1 MTGSVTGG
9 FLEALKS
16 LCEKDKTCKEACLK
30 FIRLHTLQ
38 DSDFNELLNV
48 LASLL
53 LSHSQTLIIG
63 EHLRDVLPQILAVAL
78 CDDMEDSPHLI
89 DVSPKLLHEKR
100 CVTLS
105 KLAPIHPDVLTF
117 ILKYFC
123 DKPSPFHYWRVS
135 AADEEPKAKKR
146 RIYSTPVTDEEI
158 AGCCYFF
165 LKLKT
170 DYFKKLWDWSHF
182 LKGFL
187 NHEEPYV
194 RWLATQCCALLLQM
208 GNQEKEK
215 LLNSKLTPDEIVC
228 FAVKQGA
235 EDKRIQDS
243 WTKACFDE
251 TSPCNGSLPESQ
263 NKSVIN
269 VAGISLPLM
278 FEVAANSKPSLVLV
292 NSTKSNLQSVA
303 LGIATRKTLCLQGP
317 VGCGK
322 TALVQY
328 LAKLTGRCSPP
339 HYLSVQLGDQTD
351 SKMLL
356 GTYQCT
362 DIPGEFVWKPGVLT
376 QAVIGGYWLLLED
389 IDSCATDVAA
399 VLSSLLETGSLS
411 VPGFKDSVHAAPGF
425 QLFFTQRLVA
435 GATGLHKLNSG
446 VASMLQRHWLTVQM
460 EPLSES
466 ELVEVVR
473 TLHPSLYTVAPRMVN
488 VFLIFSAGSHHTA
501 MSGNNENMDSS
512 KNVHIQS
519 AGARLPSTRD
529 LMKWCT
535 RSSQAF
541 DVSSLE
547 SGLKLYQDAVDIF
560 CCNVSHPD
568 TRLKL
573 AESIAAKLGIIHT
586 KAEYFCNVHK
596 PVISLTSTHVV
607 AGRISLP
614 RREHSTAMPR
624 FTSKSTFSFTRPTAA
639 LLERVASCIHH
650 NEPVLLVGE
659 TGVGKTSSIQ
669 YLAEKMGQS
678 LSVINMNQQSDSADL
693 LGGFKPVEL
702 KFVISPLRDE
712 FETLFRGFFAVDEN
726 TKFLSHIA
734 HCFSLKKWSTLLTLM
749 KHSTAAALKRFEK
762 KRANAKSSQLNSKS
776 EALDPL
782 LKRNWLQLSLKLHK
796 VEEQLKKSQ
805 NALAFSFVEGSLVK
819 ALQEGKWVLLDE
831 INLASA
837 QTLECLSSLLEG
849 SSGSLYLLERGDDQS
864 INRHPDFRI
873 FAAMNPAT
881 DVGKRELP
889 PGIRNRFTE
898 FFVDELV
905 NRQDLLLLCGSYLEP
920 LALPATKLDAI
931 VRFYLSICQE
941 AVTSLSDGTGQKPHY
956 SLRTLCRALSVAATN
971 PCASVPRSLYEGI
984 LLSFLTQLDRGS
996 HPIVEEMVAK
1006 AVMGKT
1012 SSDPKSLMK
1021 QPIPTPVV
1029 PGNNFIEV
1037 EGYWVTQGSLEPN
1050 TPEKY
1055 IMTKTVRRN
1064 LHDLVRVVSLARLP
1078 ILLQGETSV
1087 GKTSLITY
1095 LAQVSGNRCLRIN
1108 NHEHTDLQEYIGCY
1122 AADDHGNLVFKEGVL
1137 VEAMKYGHWVI
1148 LDELNLAPSDVLEAL
1163 NRVLDD
1169 NRELFIPETQK
1180 VVKAH
1185 PNFML
1190 FATQNP
1196 PGLYGGRKVLSRAF
1210 RNRFIE
1216 LHFDEIPSMELE
1228 TIMHLRCDMP
1238 PSYCKKMVAVMSD
1251 LQVRRKGSAAFA
1263 GKQGFITLRDLFRW
1277 GERYRLSQE
1286 GKEGKYYDW
1295 DQHIADEGYLILA
1308 GRVRKEEECVIIQ
1321 ETLLKHIK
1329 RAVNPDRLFTLSA
1342 ETSPV
1347 TKAILESIVQQTPQG
1362 FNHIVWTYNMR
1373 KLAVLLGKACEFKE
1387 PILLVGETGC
1397 GKTTLCQLLA
1407 ASKDQKL
1414 SSVNCHMH
1422 SESADFLGGLRPIRE
1437 HSEDNKGKL
1446 FEWVDG
1452 PLIDAMLHG
1461 EVFLA
1466 DEISLADD
1474 SVLERLNSL
1483 LEPERKL
1490 LLAEKGSGISGEPCE
1505 VIAKDG
1511 FIFVGTMNPGGD
1523 YGKKELSPALRNRF
1537 TEIWCEGCS
1546 QRSDLIAVI
1555 EHNVRPELVFKKST
1569 NDIVSVGA
1577 TLVDF
1582 LEWFSQ
1588 TELGSRFAKSIRDI
1602 MTWVEFI
1609 NVSTQPDINL
1619 ELSDAY
1625 IHGAC
1630 LTFLD
1635 SLGTGLTSFSTKE
1648 AVYGLRIAAL
1658 QFLRDQVQKATDC
1671 KPFSLKPFMGMDS
1684 DDFELLS
1691 TTEKFG
1697 VKPFCISKGNADS
1710 VESAEFLLSAP
1721 TTRINAM
1728 RVLRGLQLGKAL
1740 LLEGSP
1746 GVGKTSLVTALSRAA
1761 GYKLTRINLSDQT
1774 DISDLF
1780 GADLP
1785 VEGGSG
1791 GEFAW
1796 RDGPFLQALRAGH
1809 WILLDEL
1816 NLASQ
1821 SVLEGLNAVLDH
1833 RGDLFIPELGRT
1845 FHIQSGQTR
1854 LFACQ
1859 NPLNQGGARKGLPQS
1874 FLNRFTQVHMETLT
1888 SDDLEYICQALFPSL
1903 PHELIKNMVIFNEK
1917 AAFETGPGGKWG
1929 QRGGPWEMNLRDL
1942 SRWCEVTVWGSS
1954 SGALNPGRFV
1964 QLIYVDRMRT
1974 KGDKESMMALYQRL
1988 FPDKYPLSCTV
1999 PQILVTPK
2007 TLYLGDTTLERGSL
2021 ENIAV
2026 SKLVLRY
2033 QLSTLLSLARCVS
2046 MGWMS
2051 ILVGPSGCGKT
2062 SLVHL
2067 LAQVAGQE
2075 LRTLSVNSAMDTTE
2089 ILGGF
2094 EQADYK
2100 RHLDELIVKVQR
2112 IMTKGLQCTTLQGE
2126 ENELT
2131 HLMGLWESFIHS
2143 ENTDSNDKFKSVESE
2158 VQTFVNK
2165 IQMLLEVLLAI
2176 PRVVISSEDVVEVN
2190 CIQDKL
2196 AYLKNCAL
2204 RDKSLNA
2211 GGKFEWV
2218 DSILIKSLTEGSWL
2232 LVDNVNLC
2240 SAAVLDRLNGLLEPH
2255 GVLTISERGVNMNGD
2270 LITIQPHQ
2278 NFRLFLTMDPKYGEI
2293 SRAMRNRGVEIFV
2306 TTSEGDMTTSLSPLD
2321 LAALLHGTGVHSQHD
2336 QRLFINLH
2344 QSMTSIIQGPD
2355 TPGLP
2360 ELLNASFLFVQQVE
2374 RGMAPIPSLLS
2385 SFIKVYIQS
2394 RLCDSVQTKRRYLSI
2409 LEEAIAQRSQENIPL
2424 ALDKL
2429 VSDCTLLTNEIQLDP
2444 SLATVKQRSAVLS
2457 ALADIEEKDL
2467 SYVLGLLGVTD
2478 MMVDFKMT
2486 LTNIVVLFY
2495 QTCSVTDVSLAYNW
2509 LKMLIKGSRHESFLS
2524 ELSEILYSTILS
2536 VDDLATCH
2544 LIWDRRWLPDVASAL
2559 SVLSG
2564 VDDHGVEN
2572 RVALLLYITAELV
2585 RSKITLN
2592 LTGVKKHKQIS
2603 VLEYSHAISKG
2614 ILADSLASE
2623 PIIVEVGPFL
2633 DTALNI
2639 LHNALSTLGVV
2650 ISDELWWLVRRAF
2663 SWTQRFQKKIASLQL
2678 NTDKNATDETLNLIA
2693 VHYKWFSKY
2702 TMPVLIHLAHSAAL
2716 DVTQFNET
2724 TERMDASVF
2733 SNSCIIWYVA
2743 KRLRNALQHPLPIAS
2758 DFQAKL
2764 SLKASHICDVIDLWG
2779 REPLNENLLDVVNFL
2794 STPEGLSA
2802 RAHLIVALKDLSLNL
2817 NLIKVEERLAQAEN
2831 ICFQAGLTNDC
2842 VNRETEPKPQRN
2854 LKTLLWPFQE
2864 AVCLN
2869 AISPLLLKLL
2879 KGLDLS
2885 SSSLEFHTLIQAMK
2899 ETPSI
2904 PPSVI
2909 GLLETSLKESKIQT
2923 DLFKIIFWVFRFS
2936 NKSLAV
2942 SNCHI
2947 WAPCEMKFPSDI
2959 EKSTEPLPQHCPMLS
2974 QLAANLLFSQCP
2986 SSKEHLV
2993 MPSLDQHKQH
3003 ILLLNSLQTLLWQN
3017 YDNFS
3022 NPYYSFRENE
3032 LQSAKSAGY
3041 HFLSKL
3047 EESCCLVHPVSLNLQ
3062 ERASAIIEDLQYKLG
3077 GRASTLSDFCLLLSE
3092 FVNVISLLEESK
3104 TVENDILMQVGLAWT
3119 LLGCLESHLFSAFPK
3134 IDPTVKHAI
3143 KIQYTREEIMEI
3155 KAELLAAKITGS
3167 VKGVETD
3174 GVPSHPHLEI
3184 LQNHLNLLE
3193 NQLST
3198 LSHQIAV
3205 RPQPPMYSILTKEMQ
3220 HFASSLSSVPIVMK
3234 VTKRLLSICK
3244 TISPSECQ
3252 IIVKEAQLWLRSLQS
3267 FTNMLEKRFGTW
3279 YPDIVGPLLTS
3290 SAKLNRGVE
3299 LMVGVGKKIYLNG
3312 QTGPHH
3318 STLSKLVCSLGSF
3331 PVLGPDQTSI
3341 MDLLSNTANRHS
3353 SLIIEQM
3360 FLSLVGDIPGLSER
3374 SQSEAYWLL
3383 KSSILELKNFIL
3395 ISQSCKTEEW
3405 NALIKVLRSFTQIW
3419 EKQENERR
3427 ERELDSESLYK
3438 SRGAVRCQTVTED
3451 EEALYEIAEMFPSK
3465 RENDFGDLE
3474 PNQSLEGP
3482 PQSVNQESNSNP
3494 SSALLSAE
3502 DVSLV
3507 SSVHMSLV
3515 LAYTKST
3522 WFDCFPGMSS
3532 NNSTDFLTPW
3542 LQRFAVAARLISSC
3556 SYILNDNVDKC
3567 LLPSWILASYLA
3579 SPKCNSVVSGSNVSP
3594 DDPSF
3599 DFYRTPCISEAQQCK
3614 PVLDGLLQRVNE
3626 LLNEWPE
3633 HPTLNQIV
3641 VVVNRITSFPMES
3654 PLSRFLT
3661 GLEILL
3667 NKIREWEE
3675 NAHSGVSLACHSA
3688 AVTNLIIQWRRL
3700 ELAGWKGCL
3709 NSASLRFESRAH
3721 RWWFY
3726 IFTLVD
3732 GYINPSAGKEA
3743 MSGKDIVS
3751 SLEQFMEEAPLG
3763 EFQVRLNMVLAFHCH
3778 VINLPA
3784 SSQRD
3789 ELQAV
3794 LWNLFGFYSQFKD
3807 MVVSKIDDL
3816 KSPIEKKLKDYV
3828 KIARWND
3835 INYWAVKDAVF
3846 KTQRTLHK
3854 HVKEF
3859 ETVLKQPAKS
3869 TMYSC
3874 RLEGKSQSKKYAHLN
3889 VQAFIATAEAKQ
3901 FIEDTLIMDIDADQ
3915 SSVLKRASALF
3926 IRSKKLTK
3934 EVILSSSCPG
3944 LVAALNEFAN
3954 DIVASVQQLAS
3965 LEVDKNIPKPKQVSQ
3980 AKNHLQMKRRA
3991 LADLF
3996 RLLHRIGLSYHS
4008 GLTYEES
4015 LLKHEFT
4022 QLPPLDLS
4030 VFMKSL
4036 SCPRESLDCAADKE
4050 ILSAWDGCSSYFMR
4064 SWVRYVQLSMALRH
4078 PHKDLSP
4085 PNIERL
4091 RGFPAHLITLTHD
4104 QHRQIHKNINLL
4116 GEVRIHLHQLK
4127 SLVSFLDVAIPPQ
4140 SALLELDQR
4149 LKSIVV
4155 ASTVTLQ
4162 QFKLLLEAC
4171 PGGEGIQSIE
4181 DNIPVLVHGQE
4192 TPSYSLGMVK
4202 GDIAWQK
4209 ANEMADKALLLLSGC
4224 QKNILAV
4231 QWSQTLFTVEDFKKM
4246 SQSFSNL
4253 TLLTGN
4259 ISNIENILLTNT
4271 SSHPCI
4277 QSLQWIKGC
4286 ILIECQKFSEIC
4298 NLDCKT
4304 GCSTPTVLSDCDLAM
4319 KVNGLMQSMLLSIQ
4333 KLYKCHTNT
4342 DGQAIDQNSNPE
4354 VVVTESTEE
4363 VEEEE
4368 EPNLQEKHLS
4378 DGILKTVQSDFKHMG
4393 ASDISTNLQSLMQ
4406 GLLVVLDKDQSQRS
4420 IRVVMKL
4427 IPILQQWILL
4437 YQFVLLQQV
4446 SAFRASTKLLSTI
4459 LAVFGDV
4466 TVKGFCT
4473 PEGLLT
4479 EEEAGDGE
4487 SDGKQEGSMGL
4498 GDGEGEKDVSE
4509 RIESEDQLDDARP
4522 AGEEKKDEDK
4532 DCKEEEK
4539 GIEMSEN
4546 FDGKLQDVE
4555 PKGDDADEDS
4565 ESDDEKND
4573 AEKEMGDTE
4582 KDADQLDQQIWGSDP
4597 EDDSSDEADQKD
4609 EEGHSGEKTG
4619 EKEMGA
4625 RERETNKGDDND
4637 NTPDD
4642 NEGKKQ
4648 EESKPEVNEMK
4659 EPEVD
4664 DDQVDPYH
4672 GNHKPEEEPAALEL
4686 PEDLK
4691 LDDGET
4697 NENEETN
4704 EENPFDIDEMK
4715 EKMPPEPEQKEEVKE
4730 NQTDTK
4736 QDEAE
4741 SDVSD
4746 DDNVEE
4752 GENENCD
4759 IQEPTPEESEGD
4771 DPQDSDERKN
4781 GQKLNENEED
4791 DKLEGENEE
4800 EEKAKNE
4807 DMNPSRDDPTSEQT
4821 QASEDVHQGSMDQV
4835 ASTAQQSQETSGE
4848 QPPEEADGDPGG
4860 DERDEVGQ
4868 APTNQEMKGHHSD
4881 RSGKRPQQDNQQ
4893 RKAGEE
4899 EKRQRPGHSEDQR
4912 SLGDTTEPVKKRLKT
4927 VDLKQTEDEESEEK
4941 SEENVE
4947 NEETMADLYQH
4958 IKDVKEKST
4967 TQTLDAATKEQADK
4981 QPITACEEEQAPVP
4995 EDDDES
5001 AMDIE
5006 NEEEPLNSTETEKK
5020 CEENVSGTK
5029 NEKQKK
5035 EKGKTPLQSEADFED
5050 KSIEVEGEKVDT
5062 LSAARAPETT
5072 FHTQFENLIVPS
5084 IVTIGEVTEQ
5094 SEAIR
5099 KDLQDQLSSW
5109 NMEYAGEEASKAWQ
5123 SLSSLT
5129 NPLARD
5135 LSEQLRL
5142 VLEPTQATRMKGD
5155 FRTGRRINMRKVIPY
5170 IASQFRKDKIW
5181 MRRTKP
5187 SKREYQILLAIDDS
5201 SSMAD
5206 NRSKELAFES
5216 LALVSQALT
5225 LLEVGE
5231 LGVLSF
5237 GEVIKVLHKLGE
5249 PFTPHS
5255 GARLLQQFSFEQRKT
5270 QIGALVDYST
5280 ALFTT
5285 CKTQTSAEHAQLLVV
5300 ISDGRG
5306 VFSEGQEKVLSC
5318 VRKARLSGIF
5328 MVFVI
5333 VDNPESKDSILDIR
5347 TPIFKGGKLLGIS
5360 SYMDS
5365 FPFPFYLILR
5375 DISNLP
5381 AVLSDALRQ
5390 WFELVSN
5397 VE

>member
-1 MTGSVTGG
+1 MAESTNGV
-9 FLEALKS
+9 FLKAVKR
-16 LCEKDKTCKEACLK
+16 LCENDEMSSQACSK
-30 FIRLHTLQ
+30 FIRRHMLQ
-38 DSDFNELLNV
+38 DSDVNDLLNI
-48 LASLL
+48 LASVLL
-53 LSHSQTLIIG
+53 DHVEPLVIG
-63 EHLRDVLPQILAVAL
+63 EHLQDILPQILALAL
-78 CDDMEDSPHLI
+78 SDNMNESSHI
-89 DVSPKLLHEKR
+89 GDVSPKLLHEKR
-100 CVTLS
+100 CVLLN
-105 KLAPIHPDVLTF
+105 KLALVHPDVVTL
-117 ILKYFC
+117 ILRYFC
-123 DKPSPFHYWRVS
+123 DNPSPFHFWEKS
-135 AADEEPKAKKR
+135 QDEQPKVKKR
-146 RIYSTPVTDEEI
+146 RIFLQPVTDEEI
-158 AGCCYFF
+158 ARSCYFF

-170 DYFKKLWDWSHF
+170 SHFQTLWDWSHF
-182 LKGFL
+182 LERFL
-187 NHEEPYV
+187 NHSEPYI
-194 RWLATQCCALLLQM
+194 RWVSCQCCAILLKM
-208 GNQEKEK
+208 GTKEKEE
-215 LLNSKLTPDEIVC
+215 LLNSKLTSDEIVH
-228 FAVKQGA
+228 FAVKQST
-235 EDKRIQDS
+235 EDFRIQEKLRETCFSEKLFHIDS
-243 WTKACFDE
+243 
-251 TSPCNGSLPESQ
+251 SLLENRVNSM
-263 NKSVIN
+263 ITI
-269 VAGISLPLM
+269 AGISLPITAKAETM
-278 FEVAANSKPSLVLV
+278 SKTNLVLV
-292 NSTKSNLQSVA
+292 GSTHSNLQAVA
-303 LGIATRKTLCLQGP
+303 LGIATGKTLCLQGP

-322 TALVQY
+322 TALVEY
-328 LAKLTGRCSPP
+328 LAKLTGRGCPP
-339 HYLSVQLGDQTD
+339 QYLSVQLGDQTD

-389 IDSCATDVAA
+389 IDSCTTDVAA
-399 VLSSLLETGSLS
+399 VLASLLETGSLS
-411 VPGFKDSVHAAPGF
+411 VPGFKDSVHCAPGF
-425 QLFFTQRLVA
+425 QLFFTRRLVTS
-435 GATGLHKLNSG
+435 ATGLNKVNSG
-446 VASMLQRHWLTVQM
+446 VTSMLQRHWLTVQM

-473 TLHPSLYTVAPRMVN
+473 TLHPSLSTVASKVVN
-488 VFLIFSAGSHHTA
+488 VFLLFSAGSHHTA
-501 MSGNNENMDSS
+501 LVGSS
-512 KNVHIQS
+512 EKSDPSKTVYIQG

-529 LMKWCT
+529 LMKWCI

-541 DVSSLE
+541 DVSSVE

-560 CCNVSHPD
+560 CCNVSQPE

-586 KAEYFCNVHK
+586 KAEYFCNLHK
-596 PVISLTSTHVV
+596 PAISLTSSHVA

-614 RREHSTAMPR
+614 RREGITAMPR
-624 FTSKSTFSFTRPTAA
+624 FTSKSTFTFTRPAAA
-639 LLERVASCIHH
+639 LLERIACCIYH

-669 YLAEKMGQS
+669 YLAQQMGQS

-693 LGGFKPVEL
+693 LGGYKPVEL

-712 FETLFRGFFAVDEN
+712 FETLFRNFFAVDEN
-726 TKFLSHIA
+726 AKFLSHVA
-734 HCFSLKKWSTLLTLM
+734 QCFSLKKWTTLLSLM
-749 KHSTAAALKRFEK
+749 KHSTSAALKRFEK
-762 KRANAKSSQLNSKS
+762 KTSNSKS
-776 EALDPL
+776 ATLDPAHK
-782 LKRNWLQLSLKLHK
+782 LKWLQLSVKLHK
-796 VEEQLKKSQ
+796 VQDQLKKSH

-819 ALQEGKWVLLDE
+819 ALKEGKWVLLDE

-864 INRHPDFRI
+864 IERHPNFRI

-898 FFVDELV
+898 FFVDELD
-905 NRQDLLLLCGSYLEP
+905 NRQDLLLLCGTYLEP
-920 LALPATKLDAI
+920 LALPSSKLDAL
-931 VRFYLSICQE
+931 VRFYLNICQE
-941 AVTSLSDGTGQKPHY
+941 AVATLSDGTGQKPHY

-1006 AVMGKT
+1006 AVIGKS
-1012 SSDPKSLMK
+1012 SSDPKSLVK
-1021 QPIPTPVV
+1021 QPIPSPVV
-1029 PGNNFIEV
+1029 VGKKFVQV
-1037 EGYWVTQGSLEPN
+1037 EGYWVTQGPLEPN
-1050 TPEKY
+1050 TPDKY

-1064 LHDLVRVVSLARLP
+1064 LRDLVRVVSLARLP
-1078 ILLQGETSV
+1078 CLLQGETSV

-1122 AADDHGNLVFKEGVL
+1122 SADEHGNLVFKEGVL
-1137 VEAMKYGHWVI
+1137 VEAMKFGHWVI

-1216 LHFDEIPSMELE
+1216 LHFDEIPPLELE

-1277 GERYRLSQE
+1277 GERYRLSQQ

-1308 GRVRKEEECVIIQ
+1308 GRVRKEEERVIIQ

-1329 RAVNPDRLFTLSA
+1329 RAVNPEKLFTLSP
-1342 ETSPV
+1342 ETSSV
-1347 TKAILESIVQQTPQG
+1347 TRLILQSIIQQTTSD
-1362 FNHIVWTYNMR
+1362 FKHIVWTYNMR

-1407 ASKDQKL
+1407 ASKNQKL

-1422 SESADFLGGLRPIRE
+1422 SESADFLGGLRPVRE
-1437 HSEDNKGKL
+1437 HSEENKGKL

-1461 EVFLA
+1461 GVFLA

-1490 LLAEKGSGISGEPCE
+1490 LLAEKGSGISGEPTE
-1505 VIAKDG
+1505 IIAQDS

-1555 EHNVRPELVFKKST
+1555 EHNLRPGIFFKTSS
-1569 NDIVSVGA
+1569 NDQISVGE

-1588 TELGSRFAKSIRDI
+1588 TELGSRFTRSIRDI

-1609 NVSTQPDINL
+1609 NVCSHPSINL
-1619 ELSDAY
+1619 EIGDAY

-1635 SLGTGLTSFSTKE
+1635 SLGTGLTSFSTRE
-1648 AVYGLRIAAL
+1648 AVYNLRLAAL
-1658 QFLRDQVQKATDC
+1658 EYLRQQVKKATDC
-1671 KPFSLKPFMGMDS
+1671 EPSSIKSFMGINAE
-1684 DDFELLS
+1684 DFELVA
-1691 TTEKFG
+1691 TVEKFG
-1697 VKPFCISKGNADS
+1697 VKPFCIPKGCPDAA
-1710 VESAEFLLSAP
+1710 ECPEFLLSAP

-1746 GVGKTSLVTALSRAA
+1746 GVGKTSLVAALSRAA

-1845 FHIQSGQTR
+1845 FHIQPGLTR

-1888 SDDLEYICQALFPSL
+1888 SHDLEYICQTLYPTL
-1903 PHELIKNMVIFNEK
+1903 PVELVKKMVLFNEQ
-1917 AAFETGPGGKWG
+1917 AALETSPGGKWG
-1929 QRGGPWEMNLRDL
+1929 QRGAPWEMNLRDL
-1942 SRWCEVTVWGSS
+1942 SRWCEITVWGAT

-1974 KGDKESMMALYQRL
+1974 KVDKENMMCLYQRV
-1988 FPDKYPLSCTV
+1988 FGDKYSLSSAI
-1999 PQILVTPK
+1999 PQIYFTPNL
-2007 TLYLGDTTLERGSL
+2007 LYLGDTTLERGGL
-2021 ENIAV
+2021 INIALP
-2026 SKLVLRY
+2026 KLVLKY
-2033 QLSTLLSLARCVS
+2033 QLPTLLSLARCVS

-2051 ILVGPSGCGKT
+2051 ILVGPGGCGKT
-2062 SLVHL
+2062 SLVQL
-2067 LAQVAGQE
+2067 LAQLAGQD

-2100 RHLDELIVKVQR
+2100 RHLDELKLEVEKILMKN
-2112 IMTKGLQCTTLQGE
+2112 LQSITLQGKE
-2126 ENELT
+2126 TELV
-2131 HLMGLWESFIHS
+2131 HLLGLWEAFLQS
-2143 ENTDSNDKFKSVESE
+2143 ESKDSCTKVRSMESE
-2158 VQTFVNK
+2158 MQTFLQK
-2165 IQMLLEVLLAI
+2165 IQALLGVLLAI
-2176 PRVVISSEDVVEVN
+2176 PRAAKSTEDLLEVDFLRLKL
-2190 CIQDKL
+2190 DKL
-2196 AYLKNCAL
+2196 KTCAL
-2204 RDKSLNA
+2204 RDNSLNA

-2218 DSILIKSLTEGSWL
+2218 DSILIKSLNEGSWL

-2240 SAAVLDRLNGLLEPH
+2240 SAAVLDRLNGLLEPQ
-2255 GVLTISERGVNMNGD
+2255 GVLTVSERGVNLNGE
-2270 LITIQPHQ
+2270 LITIRPHP

-2306 TTSEGDMTTSLSPLD
+2306 TASEGDLTSTLSPLD
-2321 LAALLHGTGVHSQHD
+2321 LASLLHGTGIFNQND
-2336 QRLFINLH
+2336 QLLLINLH
-2344 QSMTSIIQGPD
+2344 QSMTSVIQGPD
-2355 TPGLP
+2355 TPGLS
-2360 ELLNASFLFVQQVE
+2360 ELLQASFLFVQQVQ
-2374 RGMAPIPSLLS
+2374 RGMPSIPSVLS
-2385 SFIKVYIQS
+2385 AFTKVYIQS
-2394 RLCDSVQTKRRYLSI
+2394 RLCDSVQTKRNYLSI
-2409 LEEAIAQRSQENIPL
+2409 LEEAIAQRSEKNLPV

-2429 VSDCTLLTNEIQLDP
+2429 VSHSTLVTNEINLDS
-2444 SLATVKQRSAVLS
+2444 SLAMVKQRCATLS
-2457 ALADIEEKDL
+2457 ALANSEEKDL
-2467 SYVLGLLGVTD
+2467 PHILRLLGVTD
-2478 MMVDFKMT
+2478 VRVDFQMT
-2486 LTNIVVLFY
+2486 LTNLVVLFY
-2495 QTCSVTDVSLAYNW
+2495 QTCSLNDVSLAFSW
-2509 LKMLIKGSRHESFLS
+2509 LQMQIKGSKHERFLS
-2524 ELSEILYSTILS
+2524 ELSEILYNTILS

-2544 LIWDRRWLPDVASAL
+2544 LIWDRRWLPDVSSAL

-2564 VDDHGVEN
+2564 EDDQGVEN
-2572 RVALLLYITAELV
+2572 RVTLLLYITAVLI
-2585 RSKITLN
+2585 RSKIPLN
-2592 LTGVKKHKQIS
+2592 LTSVKKHKQIS

-2614 ILADSLASE
+2614 ILADNLSSE
-2623 PIIVEVGPFL
+2623 PIIVDIGPFL
-2633 DTALNI
+2633 DSALSV
-2639 LHNALSTLGVV
+2639 LHDALSTLGVM
-2650 ISDELWWLVRRAF
+2650 ISDELWWSVRRAF
-2663 SWTQRFQKKIASLQL
+2663 NWTLRFQKKIASLLL
-2678 NTDKNATDETLNLIA
+2678 NTDKNATDETLNLLA
-2693 VHYKWFSKY
+2693 VHYKWFSKH
-2702 TMPVLIHLAHSAAL
+2702 TIPVLIHLAQSAIL
-2716 DVTQFNET
+2716 DITQFNET
-2724 TERMDASVF
+2724 VDKIDASVF
-2733 SNSCIIWYVA
+2733 SNICVIWHVA
-2743 KRLRNALQHPLPIAS
+2743 KRLRNTMQYPLPIATNL
-2758 DFQAKL
+2758 QANL
-2764 SLKASHICDVIDLWG
+2764 SLKASQIADIIDLWSG
-2779 REPLNENLLDVVNFL
+2779 DNLNQNLVNKANFL
-2794 STPEGLSA
+2794 STPAGLRA
-2802 RAHLIVALKDLSLNL
+2802 RANLIVAFKDLSVNL
-2817 NLIKVEERLAQAEN
+2817 NLSNVEERLIQAEN
-2831 ICFQAGLTNDC
+2831 MCSESGLLPGSSEKVTSAH
-2842 VNRETEPKPQRN
+2842 RS

-2864 AVCLN
+2864 AVCLT
-2869 AISPLLLKLL
+2869 ATRPLLLKLL
-2879 KGLDLS
+2879 QRKNLS
-2885 SSSLEFHTLIQAMK
+2885 SSSLEFLSVIQAMK

-2904 PPSVI
+2904 PSPLI
-2909 GLLETSLKESKIQT
+2909 GLLETLFEESKSQK
-2923 DLFKIIFWVFRFS
+2923 DLFKILLWLFQFS
-2936 NKSLAV
+2936 TKSLAV
-2942 SNCHI
+2942 TCTPF
-2947 WAPCEMKFPSDI
+2947 WAPCEINLSSDV
-2959 EKSTEPLPQHCPMLS
+2959 EKAKGPLPQHCPMLS
-2974 QLAANLLFSQCP
+2974 QLAARILFTQHP
-2986 SSKEHLV
+2986 SNKEQLV
-2993 MPSLDQHKQH
+2993 KPSLDKHKQH
-3003 ILLLNSLQTLLWQN
+3003 LTFVNSLQNLLWQN
-3017 YDNFS
+3017 SDNFCNS
-3022 NPYYSFRENE
+3022 YYSYRENE
-3032 LQSAKSAGY
+3032 LHSVMAAAQ
-3041 HFLSKL
+3041 HFLSCL
-3047 EESCCLVHPVSLNLQ
+3047 EKSCCLSHSVPLNLQ
-3062 ERASAIIEDLQYKLG
+3062 ERASAIVETLQDRLG
-3077 GRASTLSDFCLLLSE
+3077 SRASTLSDFCLLLLE
-3092 FVNVISLLEESK
+3092 FVNVISLLENTK
-3104 TVENDILMQVGLAWT
+3104 TVENEILMEVGLGWT
-3119 LLGCLESHLFSAFPK
+3119 LLGCLESHLFSAFPN
-3134 IDPTVKHAI
+3134 IDPTVKQAI
-3143 KIQYTREEIMEI
+3143 KIQYTKEEMMEI
-3155 KAELLAAKITGS
+3155 KAELLAAKMNGS
-3167 VKGVETD
+3167 VKGVQTD
-3174 GVPSHPHLEI
+3174 GVPSHPHLDI
-3184 LQNHLNLLE
+3184 LQNQLNILE

-3198 LSHQIAV
+3198 LNLYNAV
-3205 RPQPPMYSILTKEMQ
+3205 RPQPPMYSTLTKEMQ
-3220 HFASSLSSVPIVMK
+3220 HFASSLSSVAIITK
-3234 VTKRLLSICK
+3234 VTKRLMSIPK
-3244 TISPSECQ
+3244 NISPSECQ
-3252 IIVKEAQLWLRSLQS
+3252 KIISEAELWLRSLQS
-3267 FTNMLEKRFGTW
+3267 FTNMLEKRFSLW
-3279 YPDIVGPLLTS
+3279 YPDI
-3290 SAKLNRGVE
+3290 LNRGVE
-3299 LMVGVGKKIYLNG
+3299 LMVGVGKKIFLNCE
-3312 QTGPHH
+3312 TGPHH
-3318 STLSKLVCSLGSF
+3318 NTHSKFVCSIGSF
-3331 PVLGPDQTSI
+3331 PVLSAEQTSV
-3341 MDLLSNTANRHS
+3341 MDLLSNTANRNV

-3360 FLSLVGDIPGLSER
+3360 LLSATGDIPDLSER
-3374 SQSEAYWLL
+3374 SQTEAYWLL
-3383 KSSILELKNFIL
+3383 KSSNFICMA
-3395 ISQSCKTEEW
+3395 QSCNSAEW
-3405 NALIKVLRSFTQIW
+3405 IALNKVLRTFTQIW
-3419 EKQENERR
+3419 EKQENDRR
-3427 ERELDSESLYK
+3427 ERELDNESLYK
-3438 SRGAVRCQTVTED
+3438 SRGAVRCQTVTQD
-3451 EEALYEIAEMFPSK
+3451 EETLLEIAELFPSK
-3465 RENDFGDLE
+3465 REHDFGDLE
-3474 PNQSLEGP
+3474 PINSLESS
-3482 PQSVNQESNSNP
+3482 PQSAFKDCTLNSQN
-3494 SSALLSAE
+3494 ALLSAE
-3502 DVSLV
+3502 DVYLV

-3522 WFDCFPGMSS
+3522 WYDCCPSKQ
-3532 NNSTDFLTPW
+3532 STDYMTPW
-3542 LQRFAVAARLISSC
+3542 LQRIAVAARLVSSG
-3556 SYILNDNVDKC
+3556 SHILDDNVDKS

-3579 SPKCNSVVSGSNVSP
+3579 APNPDAISSGFSVNP

-3599 DFYRTPCISEAQQCK
+3599 DFYRTACISEAKQCK
-3614 PVLDGLLQRVNE
+3614 PVLDGLLERVNE
-3626 LLNEWPE
+3626 LLTEWPE

-3641 VVVNRITSFPMES
+3641 IVVRRITSFPMES

-3667 NKIREWEE
+3667 NKMREWEE
-3675 NAHSGVSLACHSA
+3675 NAHSGVSLASHSA

-3709 NSASLRFESRAH
+3709 NSTSLRVQSRAS

-3726 IFTLVD
+3726 IFSLVD

-3743 MSGKDIVS
+3743 ICGKDIVS
-3751 SLEQFMEEAPLG
+3751 SLEQFMEDSPLG
-3763 EFQVRLNMVLAFHCH
+3763 EFLVRLNMILAFHCH
-3778 VINLPA
+3778 VVNLPA
-3784 SSQRD
+3784 SCKKD

-3807 MVVSKIDDL
+3807 TLASRIDEL
-3816 KSPIEKKLKDYV
+3816 RSPIEKKLKDYV

-3835 INYWAVKDAVF
+3835 INYWSVKDAVF

-3854 HVKEF
+3854 HVKEY

-3874 RLEGKSQSKKYAHLN
+3874 RIEGKSQFKKCTQLN
-3889 VQAFIATAEAKQ
+3889 VQAFIATADPKH
-3901 FIEDTLIMDIDADQ
+3901 FVEDALNWNAAVDQ
-3915 SSVLKRASALF
+3915 SSVLNRVGLLYTK
-3926 IRSKKLTK
+3926 SKKLTR
-3934 EVILSSSCPG
+3934 EVILSSTSPG
-3944 LVAALNEFAN
+3944 LIAVLDEFAN
-3954 DIVASVQQLAS
+3954 DIAASIQQLAS
-3965 LEVDKNIPKPKQVSQ
+3965 LEVDKTIPKSKQVSQ

-3996 RLLHRIGLSYHS
+3996 RLLHHIGLSYHS

-4015 LLKHEFT
+4015 LIKHEFT
-4022 QLPPLDLS
+4022 QLPPLDLN

-4036 SCPRESLDCAADKE
+4036 KWTGESEDYAADKE
-4050 ILSAWDGCSSYFMR
+4050 ILSAWDGCSSYFLR
-4064 SWVRYVQLSMALRH
+4064 SWARYVQLSMALRH

-4091 RGFPAHLITLTHD
+4091 RGFPAHLIILTHD
-4104 QHRQIHKNINLL
+4104 QHRKVQRNIEFL
-4116 GEVRIHLHQLK
+4116 GKLRVHLFQLT
-4127 SLVSFLDVAIPPQ
+4127 SLANFLDMTIPPQ
-4140 SALLELDQR
+4140 SALLELIKN
-4149 LKSIVV
+4149 LKSILVN
-4155 ASTVTLQ
+4155 AAITFE

-4171 PGGEGIQSIE
+4171 PGREEIQSMD
-4181 DNIPVLVHGQE
+4181 DNLPMLMLGRNF
-4192 TPSYSLGMVK
+4192 PSCSSGIMK

-4209 ANEMADKALLLLSGC
+4209 ACEMADKALQKLNEC
-4224 QKNILAV
+4224 QKNVIDV
-4231 QWSQTLFTVEDFKKM
+4231 QSSKTLITVEHFKKI
-4246 SQSFSNL
+4246 SQCFNDLSLLAGDISNL
-4253 TLLTGN
+4253 ENVLLMDTL
-4259 ISNIENILLTNT
+4259 SN
-4271 SSHPCI
+4271 PCI

-4286 ILIECQKFSEIC
+4286 ILTECQKFSK
-4298 NLDCKT
+4298 L
-4304 GCSTPTVLSDCDLAM
+4304 CDLNARTTCATAHITYNSFLVK
-4319 KVNGLMQSMLLSIQ
+4319 KVESLVERMLLSIQ
-4333 KLYKCHTNT
+4333 EMYKCHTNM
-4342 DGQAIDQNSNPE
+4342 GKEASSQKSDQELPTENNE
-4354 VVVTESTEE
+4354 VVKEE
-4363 VEEEE
+4363 DEEDDS
-4368 EPNLQEKHLS
+4368 NLQEKHLS
-4378 DGILKTVQSDFKHMG
+4378 DCILASIHSDFQKLG
-4393 ASDISTNLQSLMQ
+4393 AEDINIDLNSLLQD
-4406 GLLVVLDKDQSQRS
+4406 LLIVLDSKEHSEKA
-4420 IRVVMKL
+4420 IRLALRL

-4437 YQFVLLQQV
+4437 YQFVVQQQV
-4446 SAFRASTKLLSTI
+4446 SAFRVSSKLLSTL

-4466 TVKGFCT
+4466 SVKGFCI
-4473 PEGLLT
+4473 PEGLLSD
-4479 EEEAGDGE
+4479 EEAGDGEGE

-4498 GDGEGEKDVSE
+4498 GDGEGEKD
-4509 RIESEDQLDDARP
+4509 
-4522 AGEEKKDEDK
+4522 
-4532 DCKEEEK
+4532 EEEK

-4546 FDGKLQDVE
+4546 FEGKMQDVE
-4555 PKGDDADEDS
+4555 PKGDDDDNS
-4565 ESDDEKND
+4565 ENEEEGED
-4573 AEKEMGDTE
+4573 AEKEMGETE
-4582 KDADQLDQQIWGSDP
+4582 KNAQQLDEQIWGSDS
-4597 EDDSSDEADQKD
+4597 EEGSGDEGDQK
-4609 EEGHSGEKTG
+4609 EEDGQSGEKTG

-4625 RERETNKGDDND
+4625 REQERNKGDND
-4637 NTPDD
+4637 DTPGDS
-4642 NEGKKQ
+4642 EGEKRD
-4648 EESKPEVNEMK
+4648 ESKPEVNEMK

-4672 GNHKPEEEPAALEL
+4672 GNYKPEEEPEALEL

-4691 LDDGET
+4691 LDDGEN

-4704 EENPFDIDEMK
+4704 EDNPFDIDDMK
-4715 EKMPPEPEQKEEVKE
+4715 EKIPPEPDQKEGSNE
-4730 NQTDTK
+4730 NQKEKK
-4736 QDEAE
+4736 QEEAE
-4741 SDVSD
+4741 TDVSD
-4746 DDNVEE
+4746 DDDFDNTEG
-4752 GENENCD
+4752 GENENGN
-4759 IQEPTPEESEGD
+4759 IQEPIPEEGEDDVPEG
-4771 DPQDSDERKN
+4771 SDERKN
-4781 GQKLNENEED
+4781 GKNQNDIEEEDSFDKEGDDEDKSLNEE
-4791 DKLEGENEE
+4791 
-4800 EEKAKNE
+4800 
-4807 DMNPSRDDPTSEQT
+4807 MNPSRDDPSSEQT
-4821 QASEDVHQGSMDQV
+4821 QASEDVHHGSMDQV
-4835 ASTAQQSQETSGE
+4835 ASAQQQSQETSGE
-4848 QPPEEADGDPGG
+4848 QPPEEADGDPGEV
-4860 DERDEVGQ
+4860 ERDEVGQ

-4881 RSGKRPQQDNQQ
+4881 RSGKRPQQDQQ
-4893 RKAGEE
+4893 QKKAEEE

-4912 SLGDTTEPVKKRLKT
+4912 SLGDTIEPVKKRLKT
-4927 VDLKQTEDEESEEK
+4927 IDIKETEDKESEEK
-4941 SEENVE
+4941 LEDNKEN
-4947 NEETMADLYQH
+4947 NETSADLYQH
-4958 IKDVKEKST
+4958 IKDVKEQST
-4967 TQTLDAATKEQADK
+4967 IQTLDTATKDQADK
-4981 QPITACEEEQAPVP
+4981 QPI
-4995 EDDDES
+4995 S
-5001 AMDIE
+5001 S
-5006 NEEEPLNSTETEKK
+5006 NEEEKQASEPDDSEEAMDVVDSEEELLDNIETEKQR
-5020 CEENVSGTK
+5020 EENVSGNK
-5029 NEKQKK
+5029 NEKQRK
-5035 EKGKTPLQSEADFED
+5035 ERGKAPLQSEADSEE
-5050 KSIEVEGEKVDT
+5050 KSIEVEGEKVET
-5062 LSAARAPETT
+5062 LGAGRAPETT
-5072 FHTQFENLIVPS
+5072 FHTQFDNLILPS
-5084 IVTIGEVTEQ
+5084 IVTISEVSEQ

-5099 KDLQDQLSSW
+5099 KDLQEQLASW

-5249 PFTPHS
+5249 PFTQHS

-5285 CKTQTSAEHAQLLVV
+5285 SKIHTSAEHAQLLVV

-5306 VFSEGQEKVLSC
+5306 VFSEGQEKVYSC

-5333 VDNPESKDSILDIR
+5333 IDNPESKDSILDIR
-5347 TPIFKGGKLLGIS
+5347 TPIFSGGKLLGIS

-5375 DISNLP
+5375 DIANLP

-5390 WFELVSN
+5390 WFELVSA
-5397 VE
+5397 E